1 MGLELNCNYFC
12 CICCD
17 TSDDRRREERQNCNC
32 CLDCCCCCFDI
43 SLFDQYSSKFLEGL
57 VTLTLMFSIGSI
69 IYLLSQLGLT
79 YISPYTITLI
89 FLIIIA
95 LAICFL
101 FAILFYC
108 WRKSGEIK
116 TSKKGTATTMA
127 KIAIFL
133 TILCLITSGISEFLV
148 IIDTQN
154 EKCKEIEKRDKE
166 EINRNAYL
174 RRKYDIC
181 QEKFKD
187 TNSKATFSTFSFI
200 EFFCFMNSI
209 LFCIIKNRITL
220 GIDFVSTNE
229 NEIVV
234 PKEFQVNNSGS
245 QNPGEYQI
253 SNSSN
258 ENPGYPQTQAIS
270 YQKENGI
277 PQNAVIIIQ
286 PQQLYTF
293 QQNVNIFQYPNNQN
307 EKNNNAPQNQLIYN
321 TKKIIK
327 KQKNNIGNNITMDN
341 NQNSN
346 QSNMISSQRNFQGKL
361 V

>member
-133 TILCLITSGISEFLV
+133 TILCLITSGISEYLV
-148 IIDTQN
+148 INDTQN

-200 EFFCFMNSI
+200 ECFCLANIMFFCV
-209 LFCIIKNRITL
+209 IKSRISL
-220 GIDFVSTNE
+220 GIDFVMPNE
-229 NEIVV
+229 EEIVV
-234 PKEFQVNNSGS
+234 PNGFQVY
-245 QNPGEYQI
+245 NPDKI
-253 SNSSN
+253 
-258 ENPGYPQTQAIS
+258 NPGYPQTQAIP
-270 YQKENGI
+270 YPQENSI
-277 PQNAVIIIQ
+277 PQNQVIIVQ
-286 PQQLYTF
+286 PQQLYTY
-293 QQNVNIFQYPNNQN
+293 QQNVNVNQYPNKQN
-307 EKNNNAPQNQLIYN
+307 EKINNIPQNQIIHKS
-321 TKKIIK
+321 KKVIK
-327 KQKNNIGNNITMDN
+327 KKNNKIGSNPTMDN
-341 NQNSN
+341 NQNSA
-346 QSNMISSQRNFQGKL
+346 QSNMMSSQRNIKGI
-361 V
+361 